1 MQYIRLG
8 DTGLVVSRL
17 AFGSM
22 TFGFAAG
29 PFTSVYK
36 VDQAGAD
43 ALVARAIDTGINFF
57 NSADVY
63 AGGES
68 ERILGKA
75 IGTKRKEV
83 VIATKVGN
91 RMGPSLVETGLSRR
105 HILEAVNGSLT
116 RLGTDYIDVYLVHK
130 VDAITP
136 VEETIEALEDAVRQ
150 GKVRYVGFSN
160 WPLDGSQGR
169 GHPACARMEPVSRRR
184 DVLLPA
190 GRDLEHEFV
199 PLCTDAGIGVMVW
212 SPLAGGFLSG
222 KYSRSKPKGESVR
235 SSVGVRL
242 PPLRSRARVRSDR
255 RVAID
260 WDKTRRI
267 TSAGLVGLAAHAT
280 GGVVDPRR
288 RIERRAVGREP
299 QGDGRE
305 ARCRRSHRARRGDK
319 ASRSV
324 SALVQRTCR
333 GRQGLRSARHPAGGA
348 AGALTTILVGA
359 TAIRVGAILTLSV
372 RSRCVSVPVGLLCSQ
387 RDERI
392 DPRGAPRRRG
402 TCQQSTRQSA

>member
-8 DTGLVVSRL
+8 ETGLVVSRL

-22 TFGFAAG
+22 TFGSAAG

-57 NSADVY
+57 NSAHVY

-75 IGTKRKEV
+75 IGTKRKEI
-83 VIATKVGN
+83 VI
-91 RMGPSLVETGLSRR
+91 L
-105 HILEAVNGSLT
+105 NGSLA

-136 VEETIEALEDAVRQ
+136 VEETIEALEDVVRQ

-160 WPLDGSQGR
+160 WPAWMAAKAVGIQRARGWSQFR
-169 GHPACARMEPVSRRR
+169 AAEMYYS
-184 DVLLPA
+184 LL

-222 KYSRSKPKGESVR
+222 KYSRSKPKGESAD
-235 SSVGVRL
+235 RL
-242 PPLRSRARVRSDR
+242 SGFDFLPYDRERAFDLLDLLRSIGAKRIASPAQVSL
-255 RVAID
+255 A
-260 WDKTRRI
+260 WLLTR
-267 TSAGLVGLAAHAT
+267 
-280 GGVVDPRR
+280 P
-288 RIERRAVGREP
+288 AV
-299 QGDGRE
+299 
-305 ARCRRSHRARRGDK
+305 S
-319 ASRSV
+319 S
-324 SALVQRTCR
+324 
-333 GRQGLRSARHPAGGA
+333 
-348 AGALTTILVGA
+348 ILVGA
-359 TAIRVGAILTLSV
+359 SSV
-372 RSRCVSVPVGLLCSQ
+372 AQL
-387 RDERI
+387 DENLK
-392 DPRGAPRRRG
+392 A
-402 TCQQSTRQSA
+402 T